1 MNVKAK
7 PLVKI
12 CGIRDADILAACDD
26 AGADFVGLVF
36 YPHSVRYV
44 SPDRGQIMLRKRPKN
59 ARIVALVVDESM
71 SRLEEI
77 MEKVKPD
84 YIQLHGFETPER
96 AEEVRRTFNV
106 GIIKA
111 LGVSDASDIHRA
123 GLYTAADYLLLDAP
137 AGDQPGGNATAFDWN
152 ILMNAKLSMP
162 WLLAGGLTPQNV
174 AKAIEKT
181 NPAGVDVSS
190 GVERRRGEKDPELVQ
205 AFISAVKAPPPA
217 PV

>member
-26 AGADFVGLVF
+26 AGADFIGLVF

-44 SPDRGQIMLRKRPKN
+44 SPDRGQVMLRKRPKN

-111 LGVSDASDIHRA
+111 LGVSDASDIRRA
-123 GLYTAADYLLLDAP
+123 GLYSAADYLLLDAP

-152 ILMNAKLSMP
+152 ILINAQLSKP
-162 WLLAGGLTPQNV
+162 WLLAGGLTPKNV
-174 AKAIEKT
+174 ASAIEKT

-190 GVERRRGEKDPELVQ
+190 GVERRRGEKDPELIQ
-205 AFISAVKAPPPA
+205 AFIAAVKG
-217 PV
+217 